1 MRLVVVVGDADGV
14 DKEVVLET
22 VDASEDAEDWLGK
35 ALTWAAEASAGPA
48 GDGEE
53 VSIIDWRLA

>member
-14 DKEVVLET
+14 DKEVMLET
-22 VDASEDAEDWLGK
+22 VDASAEEEVWLGK

-48 GDGEE
+48 GDGDG
-53 VSIIDWRLA
+53 VTVIDWRLA